1 MADRPLLVGI
11 INVTPDSFSDG
22 GLFREPDAAVA
33 HALRLVEQGADWIDV
48 GGESTRPGA
57 DRVPPDEEQRRVVP
71 VVAALAERGI
81 RVSIDTMSAATAQAA
96 VHAGA
101 GMVNDVSGGL
111 ADPGMASVVAE
122 ADVPFVLMHW
132 RGHSADMASRAVY
145 GDVVAEVRD
154 ELADRVASLTA
165 EGVRRER
172 LLLDPGVGFA
182 KDGGHNWRVLANLRV
197 LRELGLP
204 LYVGVSRKRFLGA
217 LPSLAGS
224 DAEAR
229 DLPTAVVSALLA
241 LDGVAALRVHDV
253 AATVTALEVVEAW
266 REASA

>member
-1 MADRPLLVGI
+1 MPDRPIVVGI
-11 INVTPDSFSDG
+11 VNVTPDSFSDG
-22 GLFREPDAAVA
+22 GRYTETDTALA

-57 DRVPPDEEQRRVVP
+57 DRVPAAEEQRRVLP
-71 VVAALAERGI
+71 VVTALAERGI
-81 RVSIDTMSAATAQAA
+81 RVSIDTMSAATARVA

-101 GMVNDVSGGL
+101 GMVNDVSGWL
-111 ADPGMASVVAE
+111 ADPDMASVVAE

-145 GDVVAEVRD
+145 RDVVAEVRD
-154 ELADRVASLTA
+154 ELADRVGRLTA

-172 LLLDPGVGFA
+172 LLLDPGIGFA
-182 KDGGHNWRVLANLRV
+182 KDGGHNWQVLANLRV
-197 LRELGLP
+197 LRDLGLP

-217 LPSLAGS
+217 LPSLAGA

-241 LDGVAALRVHDV
+241 VDGVAAVRVHDV
-253 AATVTALEVVEAW
+253 ASTVTALEVVAAW
-266 REASA
+266 QEASA